1 MKPTSLFRGQPSFD
15 RDAFKRT
22 ALYSLAFLFAA
33 HAFCFFNLTYSGNSV
48 MLNVSKGYNE
58 QIACGHYLQPIYWQI
73 RGSLSSPLF
82 VGMLSALYLSLLNL
96 VLVWLL
102 ELHRP
107 LSLFALCGATTANAA
122 ILSVCA
128 ASLHTADASF
138 LALLLAALA
147 CACCTRLRLGIL
159 PGSLLL
165 TAALALDAGSCAYF
179 AALALIVL
187 LSDLILTRHTKATAA
202 GAVSCLLAL
211 AAAIVLHQ
219 LGHMLML
226 RRSGIQSSTALSLFG
241 GHPLSAY
248 RASVSAM
255 LSPLTAYHHLSVV
268 IRVLLAA
275 FSLLLIVRSAR
286 THGKTTAL
294 LLGIGALALP
304 LFCSMTFLSAQAG
317 LQITSAHC
325 LLDVLPIVLLS
336 HLLPR
341 HKAGN
346 RLLFAAF
353 SILFAG
359 SIVFSNQ
366 VYLKKNLE
374 FESTLSFMSRVVS
387 RLEEMPGY
395 FPGHTPVAVIGTPE
409 ESVFSSQRKG
419 FEHLSVLDAAR
430 SNFAVS
436 SDSDMIWYMW
446 EVMGYPLNFVST
458 YELEQLK
465 LTEEAASLP
474 AFPQEGCCAFI
485 GDTLVIRISE

>member
-1 MKPTSLFRGQPSFD
+1 MKLTSFFYRQPSLD
-15 RDAFKRT
+15 KEAFRRT
-22 ALYSLAFLFAA
+22 ALYSLVFLFAA
-33 HAFCFFNLTYSGNSV
+33 HAFCFFNLTYSADSV
-48 MLNVSKGYNE
+48 MLSVSKGYRE
-58 QIACGHYLQPIYWQI
+58 QVACGHYLQPIYWQI

-82 VGMLSALYLSLLNL
+82 VGILSALYLTLANL

-102 ELHRP
+102 GLHQP

-128 ASLHTADASF
+128 ASLHAADAAF

-147 CACCTRLRLGIL
+147 CACCTRLRLGVF

-165 TAALALDAGSCAYF
+165 TAALALDAGSSAYF

-187 LSDLILTRHTKATAA
+187 LSDLILTRDTKALAA
-202 GAVSCLLAL
+202 GALSCLLAL
-211 AAAIVLHQ
+211 AAAILLHQ

-226 RRSGIQSSTALSLFG
+226 RRSGIQPSTAFSLFG

-248 RASVSAM
+248 LASVRAM
-255 LSPLTAYHHLSVV
+255 FSPLTAYHHLSMV

-275 FSLLLIVRSAR
+275 LSLVLIVRSAR
-286 THGKTTAL
+286 THGKTIAL
-294 LLGIGALALP
+294 LLGLGALALP

-336 HLLPR
+336 HLLPK

-346 RLLFAAF
+346 RLLFAVF
-353 SILFAG
+353 SILFTG

-374 FESTLSFMSRVVS
+374 FESTLAFMSRVIS
-387 RLEEMPGY
+387 RLEETPQYVPGY
-395 FPGHTPVAVIGTPE
+395 TPVAFIGTPE
-409 ESVFSSQRKG
+409 ASILSTQRKG
-419 FEHLSVLDAAR
+419 FEHLSALDAA
-430 SNFAVS
+430 STNYAIAD
-436 SDSDMIWYMW
+436 DSDMTWYMW
-446 EVMGYPLNFVST
+446 EVMGYPVNFVSA
-458 YELEQLK
+458 YELEQLM
-465 LTEEAASLP
+465 LTEEAAALP

-485 GDTLVIRISE
+485 GETLVIRISE